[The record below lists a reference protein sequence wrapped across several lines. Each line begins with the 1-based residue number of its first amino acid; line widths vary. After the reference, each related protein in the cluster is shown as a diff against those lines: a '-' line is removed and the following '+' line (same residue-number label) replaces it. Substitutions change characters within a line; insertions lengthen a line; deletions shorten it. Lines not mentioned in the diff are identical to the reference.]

1 MRFHRRTAAGPVA
14 SLTLLLLVCV
24 LFLAALGESEADQ
37 KEVTKEPAAA
47 AKQLADELPRIPG
60 IEPAD
65 ALKTFKLEH
74 GFTLQLVASEP
85 MVADP
90 VDACFD
96 ADGRMYVAE
105 MHGYPFS
112 AEPTTLN
119 PKGGGKPNDGIVRLL
134 EDTDGDGKMDQSK
147 IFGDGISWPVSVC
160 PYDGGVFILAP
171 PHLHFFKDTNGDGVA
186 DVRRIVL
193 SGFRRDNV
201 QALANNL
208 KWALENRI
216 YLAGGRNGG
225 ELTRQG
231 ATIFTIRGQD
241 ISFDPVS
248 EKIEPLTGGDQWG
261 HSMDDWGRRFI
272 CNNSNHIEQ
281 VVFPDRYLRRNPY
294 FAVSGAIRTIAKEG
308 PAAPVF
314 RRSAPEPWRVV
325 RTRMRVA
332 DPKIR
337 SGLPFTEQFATG
349 FFTSA
354 AGVTIYRGAAYPP
367 EFRGNAIIG
376 DVGGNLIHRKRIRQ
390 KGAGLVAERADE
402 NTEFVTSTDNW
413 FRPVNFVNAPDGTL
427 CVLDMYR
434 ETIEHPASIPEEIKQ
449 HLDLESGNERGRIYR
464 LVSPNME
471 RIKPPKLSAASSA
484 DLVKELES
492 ENSWNRETAQRL
504 LYERQDKSVV
514 DALRELVRS
523 SRSPLGRLHAL
534 YTLDGLGALT
544 PEIVVPAIKD
554 ESAGVRIHAARLSE
568 KFLEASPEAAAP
580 IVALVDD
587 ADLEVVM
594 QAAFSLGFIPADKGV
609 EGLAKLARR
618 ASDDELIRS
627 AMMTSVAGNAGK
639 LVAELL
645 SDEKFRSEKGTQGLI
660 SDLVSIVGAQPDSK
674 PALDVLE
681 TAAQL
686 GNDLLLQ
693 QRVVRA
699 LGEGLTR
706 RGSSMAKVLADA
718 PQDSKVRQSIE
729 TLFQKASEIAG
740 NDTNETPSR
749 VAAVGLLA
757 FDANAD
763 RTTKLAELLSPQVPQ
778 PLQLASVAALSSHE
792 GREVG
797 ALILGGW
804 KTYSPQVRRD
814 VIDSLLRSRDRI
826 ETLLA
831 AVDTGEVLRAEIE
844 RDKKQILLNHPEEAI
859 RNRSKQ
865 LFEAELAGDRAKA
878 VASYQSVLT
887 LSTDA
892 MRGRAVFEKTCATC
906 HRVGSVGHAV
916 GPDLASTQNKSP
928 ADLLVAILDPN
939 REAQPNFNTY
949 TVVTQQGTLLTGLVA
964 SETATSVTLR
974 RAEAKED
981 VVLRNNIDTMVSN
994 GKSLM
999 PEGLEKEISAQ
1010 QMADLIA
1017 FLKSIPAATS
1027 P

>member
-349 FFTSA
+349 
-354 AGVTIYRGAAYPP
+354 
-367 EFRGNAIIG
+367 
-376 DVGGNLIHRKRIRQ
+376 
-390 KGAGLVAERADE
+390 
-402 NTEFVTSTDNW
+402 
-413 FRPVNFVNAPDGTL
+413 
-427 CVLDMYR
+427 
-434 ETIEHPASIPEEIKQ
+434 
-449 HLDLESGNERGRIYR
+449 
-464 LVSPNME
+464 
-471 RIKPPKLSAASSA
+471 
-484 DLVKELES
+484 
-492 ENSWNRETAQRL
+492 
-504 LYERQDKSVV
+504 
-514 DALRELVRS
+514 
-523 SRSPLGRLHAL
+523 
-534 YTLDGLGALT
+534 
-544 PEIVVPAIKD
+544 
-554 ESAGVRIHAARLSE
+554 
-568 KFLEASPEAAAP
+568 
-580 IVALVDD
+580 
-587 ADLEVVM
+587 
-594 QAAFSLGFIPADKGV
+594 
-609 EGLAKLARR
+609 
-618 ASDDELIRS
+618 
-627 AMMTSVAGNAGK
+627 
-639 LVAELL
+639 
-645 SDEKFRSEKGTQGLI
+645 
-660 SDLVSIVGAQPDSK
+660 
-674 PALDVLE
+674 
-681 TAAQL
+681 
-686 GNDLLLQ
+686 
-693 QRVVRA
+693 
-699 LGEGLTR
+699 
-706 RGSSMAKVLADA
+706 
-718 PQDSKVRQSIE
+718 
-729 TLFQKASEIAG
+729 
-740 NDTNETPSR
+740 
-749 VAAVGLLA
+749 
-757 FDANAD
+757 
-763 RTTKLAELLSPQVPQ
+763 
-778 PLQLASVAALSSHE
+778 
-792 GREVG
+792 
-797 ALILGGW
+797 
-804 KTYSPQVRRD
+804 
-814 VIDSLLRSRDRI
+814 
-826 ETLLA
+826 
-831 AVDTGEVLRAEIE
+831 
-844 RDKKQILLNHPEEAI
+844 
-859 RNRSKQ
+859 
-865 LFEAELAGDRAKA
+865 
-878 VASYQSVLT
+878 
-887 LSTDA
+887 
-892 MRGRAVFEKTCATC
+892 
-906 HRVGSVGHAV
+906 
-916 GPDLASTQNKSP
+916 
-928 ADLLVAILDPN
+928 
-939 REAQPNFNTY
+939 
-949 TVVTQQGTLLTGLVA
+949 
-964 SETATSVTLR
+964 
-974 RAEAKED
+974 
-981 VVLRNNIDTMVSN
+981 
-994 GKSLM
+994 
-999 PEGLEKEISAQ
+999 
-1010 QMADLIA
+1010 
-1017 FLKSIPAATS
+1017 
-1027 P
+1027 